1 MYSILFI
8 LINYYMKSFNE
19 VYNLF
24 IKCNKVFQKMDL
36 VVSLSQE
43 GGQPWT
49 QFGPT
54 GRITHN
60 FWTVYAS
67 SPASTYTPNQW
78 EIPGKFY
85 NKNCG

>member
-1 MYSILFI
+1 MFALQTQQFFKMFVSLFHLITGLQFHKVYHFKIICAVMYSILFI

-43 GGQPWT
+43 GGQP
-49 QFGPT
+49 
-54 GRITHN
+54 
-60 FWTVYAS
+60 
-67 SPASTYTPNQW
+67 
-78 EIPGKFY
+78 
-85 NKNCG
+85 